1 MNEELK
7 QRYYHRDRIVR
18 VLSKSGNIR
27 AVAVK
32 STQTVLAAQEKHE
45 LDLLSSYFLGK
56 VLSGAALLASFLK
69 GEERIILQ
77 TEGSG
82 IIQNMYAEALQ
93 VGEVRGYVRLQPS
106 VENPLNHIHHF
117 HEALGAGFLKVTK
130 FRYNS
135 YEPTTGIVELLRGDV
150 TSDIALYLAQ
160 SEQIPSGVRLDVAY
174 NEQGI
179 IIGSGGVIAQAM
191 PGASETEI
199 ERVESLMRE
208 LPDLGTLFA
217 HHENPDDILHRILPD
232 GFDVISTTPLD
243 FYCRC
248 SLARFKAVIQTLGI
262 KEVKEMRAENQ
273 NELSCQYCNTKYHL
287 TDEDFN
293 EMIMVL
299 EAERN

>member
-7 QRYYHRDRIVR
+7 QRYHHRDRVVR
-18 VLSKSGNIR
+18 VLSKSGTIR

-32 STQTVLAAQEKHE
+32 STQTVLAAQEKHD
-45 LDLLSSYFLGK
+45 LDLLSAYFLGK

-69 GEERIILQ
+69 GEERIVVQ

-82 IIQNMYAEALQ
+82 IIQNMYAEAMQ
-93 VGEVRGYVRLQPS
+93 VGEVRGYRRLQQGKD
-106 VENPLNHIHHF
+106 NPLDHIEHF

-135 YEPTTGIVELLRGDV
+135 YEPTTGIVELVRGDV

-174 NEQGI
+174 NEQGN

-191 PGASETEI
+191 PGASDAEI
-199 ERVESLMRE
+199 EQIETLMRQ
-208 LPDLGTLFA
+208 LPDLGLLFA
-217 HHENPDDILHRILPD
+217 QHENADDVLRRVLPD

-262 KEVKEMRAENQ
+262 HEVKEMQREKQ
-273 NELSCQYCNTKYHL
+273 HELSCQYCNTKYHL
-287 TDEDFN
+287 SDEDFH
-293 EMIMVL
+293 EMIMAL
-299 EAERN
+299 EAQRN

>member
-69 GEERIILQ
+69 GEERIIVQ

-174 NEQGI
+174 NEQGA

-191 PGASETEI
+191 PGASEAEI

-248 SLARFKAVIQTLGI
+248 SLARFKTVIQTLGI
-262 KEVKEMRAENQ
+262 KEVKEMRAEKQ

-287 TDEDFN
+287 TDEDFS
-293 EMIMVL
+293 EMIMAL